1 MLSIASSRVLLS
13 WLLLLFFDMVCG
25 FRGSIFF
32 PWSSPR
38 NDFVLFDGGLSDV
51 RELTKLFGRFSDK
64 MLLLD
69 VPGAGTPEMM
79 NCCHGGCDNCDF
91 SHVFDNLSAGRPKWV
106 PTYSYRKL
114 IDGRDHHSAW
124 SSIFDSEDSVI
135 DEITF
140 VNRIKKLPY
149 QMNMGP
155 PSSVPSD
162 EEPTDDTLHALWSK
176 LIHTLHDD
184 TNNENTLTIDA
195 KQMSEALVK
204 LTGES
209 HGVMFSDFKKALE

>member
-1 MLSIASSRVLLS
+1 MIRQCWFLLQ
-13 WLLLLFFDMVCG
+13 FGIVCA
-25 FRGSIFF
+25 FRGPTFYQTSLR
-32 PWSSPR
+32 SHTC
-38 NDFVLFDGGLSDV
+38 LYDGGLSDV
-51 RELTKLFGRFSDK
+51 RELTKIFGRMSDK

-91 SHVFDNLSAGRPKWV
+91 SHVFDNMSAGRPKWV

-135 DEITF
+135 DETTF
-140 VNRIKKLPY
+140 VDRIKKLPY

-162 EEPTDDTLHALWSK
+162 EEPTDETLHALWSK
-176 LIHTLHDD
+176 LIGTLHD
-184 TNNENTLTIDA
+184 TSTATTTIDA
-195 KQMSEALVK
+195 KRMAEALVK

-209 HGVMFSDFKKALE
+209 HGVMFSDFEKALE

>member
-1 MLSIASSRVLLS
+1 MRLS
-13 WLLLLFFDMVCG
+13 WFLLQCGIVCA
-25 FRGSIFF
+25 FHGSIFYQF
-32 PWSSPR
+32 SSSR
-38 NDFVLFDGGLSDV
+38 SDIRLYDGGLSDV
-51 RELTKLFGRFSDK
+51 RELTKIFGRMSDK

-91 SHVFDNLSAGRPKWV
+91 SHIFDNLSAGRPKWI

-124 SSIFDSEDSVI
+124 ASIFDNEDSVI
-135 DEITF
+135 DETTF
-140 VNRIKKLPY
+140 VNRIRKLPY

-162 EEPTDDTLHALWSK
+162 EEPTDETLHALWSK
-176 LIHTLHDD
+176 LIHTLHD
-184 TNNENTLTIDA
+184 TSSENTTLDA
-195 KQMSEALVK
+195 KRMSEALVK
-204 LTGES
+204 LTGEN